1 MKIPGISDMLSRIAK
16 SKAGQRVYTKLLN
29 PDKEN
34 FLNNTLPLIE
44 SAVCTGSYIYATA
57 TDKNI
62 PKESKPALQW
72 QNVINGVAGIAV
84 SSRLNKW
91 VSKKGAAVI
100 KDLDPKL
107 VKDFEGVVS
116 GVRVGLP
123 ILMTSLV
130 MRYAVSTLSVP
141 VSTAAKK
148 LDKFFNKPKGDG
160 LRDSHKVDKL
170 A

>member
-1 MKIPGISDMLSRIAK
+1 MKVPRISDILTNIAK
-16 SKAGQRVYTKLLN
+16 SQTGQKVYKSLLN
-29 PDKEN
+29 PNKEN
-34 FLNNTLPLIE
+34 FLNNTLPLLE

-57 TDKNI
+57 TDKKI

-72 QNVINGVAGIAV
+72 QNVINGVAGIAI

-91 VSKKGAAVI
+91 VSKKGAEVI
-100 KDLDPKL
+100 KDLNPKYI
-107 VKDFEGVVS
+107 KDFEGVVN

-141 VSTAAKK
+141 ISETAKK
-148 LDKFFNKPKGDG
+148 LDKIFTFKKKETIG
-160 LRDSHKVDKL
+160 KVDIQ

>member
-1 MKIPGISDMLSRIAK
+1 MRVTGISDLLTRMAK
-16 SKAGQRVYTKLLN
+16 SKAGQKVYKSLLN
-29 PDKEN
+29 PNKEN
-34 FLNNTLPLIE
+34 FLNNTLPLVE

-57 TDKNI
+57 TDKKI

-84 SSRLNKW
+84 SSKLNKW
-91 VSKKGAAVI
+91 VSKKGATVI
-100 KDLDPKL
+100 KDLDPK
-107 VKDFEGVVS
+107 VIKDFEGVVN

-123 ILMTSLV
+123 ILMTSLI

-141 VSTAAKK
+141 ISVMAKK
-148 LDKFFNKPKGDG
+148 FDKFFTFNK
-160 LRDSHKVDKL
+160 DSKKQPGKVDIK